1 MNWLKQLFSRRRLYS
16 DLSDEI
22 RQHLEEKI
30 EELVATGM
38 SRKEATAAA
47 RRQFGNVT
55 LVEQDSREVW
65 RWPSIEGL
73 FADVRFSLRMLRKN
87 PGFTTVA
94 VLTLALGM
102 GANAA
107 IFGLVDS
114 ALLRA
119 YPFLEPQRLVHVW
132 TTDAA
137 GDLHTPSPNE
147 YLALR
152 KDSGAF
158 EQIAGIGW
166 ADFFYNDDESN
177 SRDLL
182 GLLVSPNWLSTLEV
196 QPSLGRN
203 FFDEEQI
210 AGRDTVVILSYGCW
224 RTRFHGDPRI
234 VGKQIVLNRRAVT
247 VIGVLPR
254 SLGSYYENVE
264 IFAPLVLDSYAIL
277 GKPRD
282 GSVRVQIVARLKPGV
297 TLVQARSESEV
308 IAQRLRRPNAP
319 ADQSGHLV
327 VEDFGEEFR
336 HPGPTRQ
343 NARRGLWIM
352 AGAAGVVLLIACANV
367 ASLLLARGVK
377 RHREVAVRAAL
388 GCSRGRMIRQLL
400 TESTLLFLCGGTL
413 GLVVARWSEELIT
426 KATTGIVP
434 KGTFLEI
441 DARVFAVSL
450 GISLVSALFFGMI
463 PALSATRVNLNDS
476 LKDAALSAAGV
487 SRSRRSR
494 NLLVVFQ
501 IALGMVLLVGFGLLL
516 RSLRHVE
523 SATLGYDPRNVLTAT
538 VTPPAFRY
546 TEPAARARLIRDALE
561 LARSMPGVESAGAVD
576 SLPMEG
582 AESARLRIELPSSK
596 AAPAEQE
603 IWYLSV
609 SSEYFSTLKTPMVA
623 GRPFRDSDNL
633 ESSPVA
639 IINQTFARQYFPN
652 ASPIG
657 YHVSFSDS
665 PAAWREIVGVVSDF
679 RQRNPEEDSKPLAYF
694 PLMQTLPG
702 GAWSMAL
709 RVRAPSDIAN
719 VARRLSN
726 QLAPLDPQLDWE
738 LDSMQQQIYD
748 SESLTLRRPL
758 ITLLA
763 SFGSLALILAIVG
776 VFGVTSYSVSERTR
790 EIGIRIALGAARSG
804 VAKLVLR
811 ETLAVTLAGLAMG
824 TLGAYA
830 LTRFFPT
837 GPIGWSGS
845 GIYLYG
851 VSRTDALTYLF
862 AGALLTTVAV
872 AAAWV
877 PARRAMRVDPM
888 VALRYE

>member
-1 MNWLKQLFSRRRLYS
+1 MNWLKQLLSRRRLNR
-16 DLSDEI
+16 DLAEEI
-22 RQHLEEKI
+22 QEHLDEKI
-30 EELVATGM
+30 EEFVASGM
-38 SRKEATAAA
+38 PRKEATEAA
-47 RRQFGNVT
+47 RREFGNVT
-55 LVEQDSREVW
+55 LVEQDSRDVW
-65 RWPSIEGL
+65 RSLSLES
-73 FADVRFSLRMLRKN
+73 FATDIRYAFRVLRKN
-87 PGFTTVA
+87 PGFTMVA
-94 VLTLALGM
+94 VLTLALGI

-119 YPFLEPQRLVHVW
+119 FPFQEPQRMVHVW
-132 TTDAA
+132 TTDAG
-137 GDLHTPSPNE
+137 GDLHTPSPTE
-147 YLALR
+147 FLALR
-152 KDSGAF
+152 KDSAAF

-166 ADFFYNDDESN
+166 ADFFYSSDESN
-177 SRDLL
+177 SRNLL
-182 GLLVSPNWLSTLEV
+182 GLLVTPNWLLALGV
-196 QPSLGRN
+196 QPLLGRN
-203 FFDEEQI
+203 FFDEERI
-210 AGRDTVVILSYGCW
+210 AGRDAVVILSYGCW

-247 VIGVLPR
+247 VVGVIPR
-254 SLGSYYENVE
+254 SLGSYYANIE
-264 IFAPLVLDSYAIL
+264 IFVPLVLDSYAIQ
-277 GKPRD
+277 GKPRA

-297 TLVQARSESEV
+297 TLAQARSETEV
-308 IAQRLRRPNAP
+308 IAQRLRSPSAP

-327 VEDFGEEFR
+327 VEDFAEEFR

-400 TESTLLFLCGGTL
+400 TESTLLFLCGGAL
-413 GLVVARWSEELIT
+413 GLVVARWSEEIIT
-426 KATTGIVP
+426 KAATGMVP
-434 KGTFLEI
+434 NGTFLEI
-441 DARVFAVSL
+441 DARVLTVSL
-450 GISLVSALFFGMI
+450 GISFVSALFFGMI
-463 PALSATRVNLNDS
+463 PALSATRVNLNDN
-476 LKDAALSAAGV
+476 LKDAAQSAGGV

-494 NLLVVFQ
+494 NLLVVCQ

-516 RSLRHVE
+516 RSLWHVE
-523 SATLGYDPRNVLTAT
+523 SAPLGYDPRNVLTAT
-538 VTPPAFRY
+538 VTPSASRY
-546 TEPAARARLIRDALE
+546 ANRAARSRLMRDALE
-561 LARSMPGVESAGAVD
+561 LTHSMPGVESVGAVD

-596 AAPAEQE
+596 TTPAEEE

-609 SSEYFSTLKTPMVA
+609 SSQYFSTLKTPMVA
-623 GRPFRDSDNL
+623 GRPFRDSDNP

-639 IINQTFARQYFPN
+639 IINQTFARQYFPDI
-652 ASPIG
+652 SPIG
-657 YHVSFSDS
+657 YHISSPDS
-665 PAAWREIVGVVSDF
+665 PTAWREIVGVVSDF
-679 RQRNPEEDSKPLAYF
+679 CQRNPEEDSKSLAYF
-694 PLMQTLPG
+694 PLAQTLPG
-702 GAWSMAL
+702 GAWSLAV
-709 RVRAPSDIAN
+709 RVRVTSDMAS
-719 VARRLSN
+719 VARQLSN
-726 QLAPLDPQLDWE
+726 QLAPVDPQLDWQ
-738 LDSMQQQIYD
+738 LDSMQQQIHD

-763 SFGSLALILAIVG
+763 SFGSLALILSVVG

-790 EIGIRIALGAARSG
+790 EIGIRVALGAARSE

-811 ETLAVTLAGLAMG
+811 ETLAVTFAGLASG
-824 TLGAYA
+824 TLGALA

-851 VSRTDALTYLF
+851 VSRTDALTYTF
-862 AGALLTTVAV
+862 AAVLLTAVAI

-877 PARRAMRVDPM
+877 PAQRAMRVDPM

>member
-1 MNWLKQLFSRRRLYS
+1 MNWIKQLFSRRRFYN
-16 DLSDEI
+16 DLSDEMQ
-22 RQHLEEKI
+22 QHLDEKI
-30 EELVATGM
+30 EELVASGM
-38 SRKEATAAA
+38 SRTEATAAA
-47 RRQFGNVT
+47 RREFGNVT
-55 LVEQDSREVW
+55 LLEQDSRAVW
-65 RWPSIEGL
+65 QWPSVESLI
-73 FADVRFSLRMLRKN
+73 ADIRYGFRVLRKN

-94 VLTLALGM
+94 ILTLALGI

-119 YPFLEPQRLVHVW
+119 FPFPEPQRLVHVW
-132 TTDAA
+132 TTDAG
-137 GDLHTPSPNE
+137 GDLHTPSPTE

-152 KDSGAF
+152 KDSVAF
-158 EQIAGIGW
+158 EQVAGIGW
-166 ADFFYNDDESN
+166 SDFFYSGDN
-177 SRDLL
+177 SDSQNLL
-182 GLLVSPNWLSTLEV
+182 GLLVSPNWLVTLGV
-196 QPSLGRN
+196 QPLLGRN
-203 FFDEEQI
+203 FFDEEQV

-224 RTRFHGDPRI
+224 RTRFHGDPRM

-247 VIGVLPR
+247 VVGVLPR

-264 IFAPLVLDSYAIL
+264 IFAPLVLDSYAIQ
-277 GKPRD
+277 GRPRA
-282 GSVRVQIVARLKPGV
+282 GSVRVQIVARLKPAV
-297 TLVQARSESEV
+297 TLVQARSETEV
-308 IAQRLRRPNAP
+308 IAQRLRSPSTP

-327 VEDFGEEFR
+327 VEDFQEEFR

-388 GCSRGRMIRQLL
+388 GCSRKRMIRQLL

-413 GLVVARWSEELIT
+413 GLVVARWSEEIIT
-426 KATTGIVP
+426 RAATGMVP
-434 KGTFLEI
+434 NGTFLEI

-463 PALSATRVNLNDS
+463 PALSATRVNLNEN
-476 LKDAALSAAGV
+476 LKDAAQSAAGV

-494 NLLVVFQ
+494 NLLVVCQ

-516 RSLRHVE
+516 RSLLRVE
-523 SATLGYDPRNVLTAT
+523 SASLGYDPRNVLTAT
-538 VTPPAFRY
+538 VTPSASRY
-546 TEPAARARLIRDALE
+546 ANPAARARLMRSALE
-561 LARSMPGVESAGAVD
+561 VTRSMPGVESVGAAD

-596 AAPAEQE
+596 AAPAEEE

-609 SSEYFSTLKTPMVA
+609 SPEYFSTLKTPMVA
-623 GRPFRDSDNL
+623 GRPFRDSDSP

-657 YHVSFSDS
+657 YRISSADS
-665 PAAWREIVGVVSDF
+665 PSAWREIVGVVSDF
-679 RQRNPEEDSKPLAYF
+679 CQRNPEEDSKPLAYF
-694 PLMQTLPG
+694 PLTQTLPG
-702 GAWSMAL
+702 GAWSLAV
-709 RVRAPSDIAN
+709 RVRATSDMAN
-719 VARRLSN
+719 VAQQLSN
-726 QLAPLDPQLDWE
+726 QLSPVDPLLDWQ
-738 LDSMQQQIYD
+738 LDSMQQQIHD

-790 EIGIRIALGAARSG
+790 EIGIRVALGAARG
-804 VAKLVLR
+804 EVARLVLR
-811 ETLAVTLAGLAMG
+811 ETVVVAFAGLAMG
-824 TLGAYA
+824 TLGAFA
-830 LTRFFPT
+830 LTRFLPT

-851 VSRTDALTYLF
+851 VSRNDTLTYTF
-862 AGALLTTVAV
+862 AAVLLTTVAL

-877 PARRAMRVDPM
+877 PAQRAMRVDPM
-888 VALRYE
+888 VALRHE

>member
-1 MNWLKQLFSRRRLYS
+1 MNWLRQLFSRHRIYN
-16 DLSDEI
+16 DLSGEI
-22 RQHLEEKI
+22 QEHLEEKI
-30 EELVATGM
+30 EELLAAGM

-47 RRQFGNVT
+47 RREFGNVT
-55 LVEQDSREVW
+55 LLEQDSRTIW
-65 RWPSIEGL
+65 QWPRIES
-73 FADVRFSLRMLRKN
+73 FVADIRYGFRVLRKN

-94 VLTLALGM
+94 VLTLALGI

-114 ALLRA
+114 ALLRVF
-119 YPFLEPQRLVHVW
+119 PFPEQQRLVHVW
-132 TTDAA
+132 TTDAG
-137 GDLHTPSPNE
+137 GDLHTPSPTE

-152 KDSGAF
+152 KDSAAF

-166 ADFFYNDDESN
+166 GDFFYSSDNSN
-177 SRDLL
+177 SQNLP
-182 GLLVSPNWLSTLEV
+182 GLLVTPNWLPTLGV
-196 QPSLGRN
+196 QPLLGRN
-203 FFDEEQI
+203 FLDEEHI

-224 RTRFHGDPRI
+224 RTRFHGDRRI

-247 VIGVLPR
+247 VVGVLPR
-254 SLGSYYENVE
+254 SLGTYYENIE
-264 IFAPLVLDSYAIL
+264 IFTPLVLDSYAIQ
-277 GKPRD
+277 GKSRA

-297 TLVQARSESEV
+297 TLVQARSETEV
-308 IAQRLRRPNAP
+308 IAQRLRRPGAP

-327 VEDFGEEFR
+327 VEDFAEEFR

-400 TESTLLFLCGGTL
+400 TESGLLFLCGGTL
-413 GLVVARWSEELIT
+413 GLVIAQWSEELIT
-426 KATTGIVP
+426 RAATGMVP
-434 KGTFLEI
+434 NGTLLEI
-441 DARVFAVSL
+441 DVRVFAVSL
-450 GISLVSALFFGMI
+450 GISLVSALFFGTI
-463 PALSATRVNLNDS
+463 PALSVTRVNLSDN
-476 LKDAALSAAGV
+476 LKDAAQSAAAV
-487 SRSRRSR
+487 PRSRRSR
-494 NLLVVFQ
+494 NLLVVCQ

-523 SATLGYDPRNVLTAT
+523 SAPLGYDPRNVLTAT
-538 VTPPAFRY
+538 VTPQAFRY
-546 TEPAARARLIRDALE
+546 TNPAARARLMRSSLE
-561 LARSMPGVESAGAVD
+561 VARSMAAIESVGAVD

-582 AESARLRIELPSSK
+582 AESARLKIELPSSK
-596 AAPAEQE
+596 AAPAEDE

-609 SSEYFSTLKTPMVA
+609 SPEYFFTLKTPMVA
-623 GRPFRDSDNL
+623 GRPFRDSDNP

-639 IINQTFARQYFPN
+639 IINQTFAKRYFPDT
-652 ASPIG
+652 SPIG
-657 YHVSFSDS
+657 YHISSADS
-665 PAAWREIVGVVSDF
+665 PTAWSEIVGVVSDF
-679 RQRNPEEDSKPLAYF
+679 RQRNPGEDPKPLAYF
-694 PLMQTLPG
+694 SLAQTLPG
-702 GAWSMAL
+702 GAWSLAI
-709 RVRAPSDIAN
+709 RVRATSDMAN
-719 VARRLSN
+719 VARQLRN
-726 QLAPLDPQLDWE
+726 QLAPVDPQLQWE
-738 LDSMQQQIYD
+738 LGSMQQQIHD

-790 EIGIRIALGAARSG
+790 EIGIRVALGAARSE
-804 VAKLVLR
+804 VARLVLR
-811 ETLAVTLAGLAMG
+811 ETLAVTFAGLAMG
-824 TLGAYA
+824 TLGALA
-830 LTRFFPT
+830 LTCFFPT

-851 VSRTDALTYLF
+851 VSRTDALTYTF
-862 AGALLTTVAV
+862 AAVLLTTVAI

-877 PARRAMRVDPM
+877 PAQRAMRVDPM

>member
-1 MNWLKQLFSRRRLYS
+1 
-16 DLSDEI
+16 
-22 RQHLEEKI
+22 
-30 EELVATGM
+30 
-38 SRKEATAAA
+38 
-47 RRQFGNVT
+47 
-55 LVEQDSREVW
+55 
-65 RWPSIEGL
+65 
-73 FADVRFSLRMLRKN
+73 
-87 PGFTTVA
+87 
-94 VLTLALGM
+94 
-102 GANAA
+102 
-107 IFGLVDS
+107 
-114 ALLRA
+114 LRA
-119 YPFLEPQRLVHVW
+119 FPFQEPERLVHVW

-137 GDLHTPSPNE
+137 GDLHTPSPTE

-152 KDSGAF
+152 KDSAAF

-166 ADFFYNDDESN
+166 ADFFYNGDESN

-182 GLLVSPNWLSTLEV
+182 GLLVSPNWLTTLEV
-196 QPSLGRN
+196 QPALGRN
-203 FFDEEQI
+203 FFDGEQVV
-210 AGRDTVVILSYGCW
+210 GRDTVVILSYGCW

-264 IFAPLVLDSYAIL
+264 IFAPLVLDSYAIQ
-277 GKPRD
+277 GKPRA
-282 GSVRVQIVARLKPGV
+282 GSVKVQIVARLKPGV
-297 TLVQARSESEV
+297 PLAQARSETEV

-413 GLVVARWSEELIT
+413 GLAVARWAEEQIT
-426 KATTGIVP
+426 TVMRSMVP
-434 KGTFLEI
+434 KGTLLEI
-441 DARVFAVSL
+441 DASGFAVSL
-450 GISLVSALFFGMI
+450 GVSLVSALFFGMI

-523 SATLGYDPRNVLTAT
+523 SAPLGYDPRNVLTAT

-546 TEPAARARLIRDALE
+546 TEPAARARLMRDALE
-561 LARSMPGVESAGAVD
+561 LTRSMPGVESAGAVD

-582 AESARLRIELPSSK
+582 AESARLRIDLPSPI
-596 AAPAEQE
+596 AAPAAEE

-609 SSEYFSTLKTPMVA
+609 SPEYFSTLKTPMVA

-694 PLMQTLPG
+694 PLAQTLPG
-702 GAWSMAL
+702 GPWSLAV
-709 RVRAPSDIAN
+709 RVRAPGDIAN
-719 VARRLSN
+719 IARRLSN

-738 LDSMQQQIYD
+738 LDSMQQQIHD

-758 ITLLA
+758 ISLLA

-790 EIGIRIALGAARSG
+790 EIGIRVALGAARIR
-804 VAKLVLR
+804 VARLVLR

-824 TLGAYA
+824 TLAAFA

-851 VSRTDALTYLF
+851 VSRTDALTYTF
-862 AGALLTTVAV
+862 AAVLLTAVAI

-877 PARRAMRVDPM
+877 PAQRAMRFDPM
-888 VALRYE
+888 VALRHE

>member
-1 MNWLKQLFSRRRLYS
+1 MNWLKQLSSRRRLYG
-16 DLSDEI
+16 DLSVEI
-22 RQHLEEKI
+22 QQHLEEQI
-30 EELVATGM
+30 EELVAGGL
-38 SRKEATAAA
+38 SRKEAAHAA

-55 LVEQDSREVW
+55 LIENDSREVW
-65 RWPSIEGL
+65 QWPSMESFL
-73 FADVRFSLRMLRKN
+73 ADIRYAFRVLRKN

-94 VLTLALGM
+94 VLTLALGI

-107 IFGLVDS
+107 IFGLVDT

-119 YPFLEPQRLVHVW
+119 FPFQESQRLVHVW
-132 TTDAA
+132 TTDAG
-137 GDLHTPSPNE
+137 GDLHTPSPTE

-152 KDSGAF
+152 QYSAAF

-166 ADFFYNDDESN
+166 ADFFYTSDNSN
-177 SRDLL
+177 SQNLL
-182 GLLVSPNWLSTLEV
+182 GLLVTPNWLPTLGV
-196 QPSLGRN
+196 QPFLGRN
-203 FFDEEQI
+203 FFDQEQV
-210 AGRDTVVILSYGCW
+210 AGRDAVVILSYGCW
-224 RTRFHGDPRI
+224 RTRFHGDTRI

-247 VIGVLPR
+247 VVGVLPR
-254 SLGSYYENVE
+254 SLGSYYANIE
-264 IFAPLVLDSYAIL
+264 IFVPLVLDSYAIQ
-277 GKPRD
+277 GKPRA
-282 GSVRVQIVARLKPGV
+282 GSVRVQIVARLKQGV
-297 TLVQARSESEV
+297 TLVQARSETEV
-308 IAQRLRRPNAP
+308 IAQRLRSPSAP

-327 VEDFGEEFR
+327 VEDFAEEFR

-413 GLVVARWSEELIT
+413 GLVVARWSEEIIT
-426 KATTGIVP
+426 KAATGMVP
-434 KGTFLEI
+434 NGTFLEI
-441 DARVFAVSL
+441 DARVLTVSL
-450 GISLVSALFFGMI
+450 GISLVSALLFGMI
-463 PALSATRVNLNDS
+463 PALSATRVNLNDN
-476 LKDAALSAAGV
+476 LKDAAQSAGGV

-494 NLLVVFQ
+494 NLLVVCQ

-516 RSLRHVE
+516 RSLWHVE
-523 SATLGYDPRNVLTAT
+523 SAPLGYDPRNVLTAT
-538 VTPPAFRY
+538 VTPSASRY
-546 TEPAARARLIRDALE
+546 ANAAARARLMRDALE
-561 LARSMPGVESAGAVD
+561 LTRSMPGVESVGAVD

-582 AESARLRIELPSSK
+582 AESARLRIELPSVK
-596 AAPAEQE
+596 TAPAEEE

-609 SSEYFSTLKTPMVA
+609 SSQYFSTLKTPMVA
-623 GRPFRDSDNL
+623 GRSFRDSDNP

-652 ASPIG
+652 TSSIG
-657 YHVSFSDS
+657 YHISSADS
-665 PAAWREIVGVVSDF
+665 PTVWREIVGVVSDF
-679 RQRNPEEDSKPLAYF
+679 CQRNPEEDSKSLAYF
-694 PLMQTLPG
+694 PLAQTLPG
-702 GAWSMAL
+702 GAWSLAV
-709 RVRAPSDIAN
+709 RVRATSGMAS
-719 VARRLSN
+719 VARQLSN
-726 QLAPLDPQLDWE
+726 QLAPLDPQLDWQ
-738 LDSMQQQIYD
+738 LDSMQQQIHD

-763 SFGSLALILAIVG
+763 SFGSLALFLSVVG

-790 EIGIRIALGAARSG
+790 EIGIRVALGAARSE
-804 VAKLVLR
+804 VARMVLR
-811 ETLAVTLAGLAMG
+811 ETLAVTFAGLALG
-824 TLGAYA
+824 TLSALV

-851 VSRTDALTYLF
+851 VSRTDALTYTF
-862 AGALLTTVAV
+862 AAVLLTTVAI
-872 AAAWV
+872 AAAWI
-877 PARRAMRVDPM
+877 PAQRAMRVDPM

>member
-1 MNWLKQLFSRRRLYS
+1 VNGLKQLFSRRRLYR
-16 DLSDEI
+16 DLSEEMREHI
-22 RQHLEEKI
+22 EEKI
-30 EELVATGM
+30 EELIATGI

-47 RRQFGNVT
+47 RREFGNVT
-55 LVEQDSREVW
+55 LIEQDSREIW
-65 RWPSIEGL
+65 RWPSLESFL
-73 FADVRFSLRMLRKN
+73 ADIRYGFRVLGRN

-94 VLTLALGM
+94 VLTLALGV

-107 IFGLVDS
+107 IFGLVDA

-119 YPFLEPQRLVHVW
+119 FPFKEPQRLVHVW
-132 TTDAA
+132 TTDTD
-137 GDLHTPSPNE
+137 GDLHTPSPAE

-152 KDSGAF
+152 KDSGAL
-158 EQIAGIGW
+158 EQIAGVGW
-166 ADFFYNDDESN
+166 ADFFYTGDGSD
-177 SRDLL
+177 SRSWP
-182 GLLVSPNWLSTLEV
+182 GLLVTANWLPTLGV
-196 QPSLGRN
+196 QPFLGRN
-203 FFDEEQI
+203 FLDEEQL
-210 AGRDTVVILSYGCW
+210 AGEDAAVMLSYGCW
-224 RTRFHGDPRI
+224 RIRFHGDPRI
-234 VGKQIVLNRRAVT
+234 VGRQIVLNRRVVT
-247 VIGVLPR
+247 VVGVLPR
-254 SLGSYYENVE
+254 SLAFYYENIE
-264 IFAPLVLDSYAIL
+264 IFAPLVLDSYSSH
-277 GKPRD
+277 GKPRA

-297 TLVQARSESEV
+297 TLVQARSETEV
-308 IAQRLRRPNAP
+308 IAERLRSPGAP
-319 ADQSGHLV
+319 ADASGRLV
-327 VEDFGEEFR
+327 VEDFAEEFR

-400 TESTLLFLCGGTL
+400 TESTLLFVCGGTL
-413 GLVVARWSEELIT
+413 GVFVARWSEELIS
-426 KATTGIVP
+426 KAAAGMVP
-434 KGTFLEI
+434 NGTFLEV

-450 GISLVSALFFGMI
+450 AISLGSALFFGMI
-463 PALSATRVNLNDS
+463 PALSATRVNVNDH
-476 LKDAALSAAGV
+476 LKDAAQSAAGV

-494 NLLVVFQ
+494 NLLVASQ

-516 RSLRHVE
+516 RSLRRVE
-523 SATLGYDPRNVLTAT
+523 SAPLGYDPRNVLTAT
-538 VTPPAFRY
+538 VTPSGRRY
-546 TEPAARARLIRDALE
+546 ADRAGRARLMRNAFAV
-561 LARSMPGVESAGAVD
+561 ARSIPGVESVGAVD

-582 AESARLRIELPSSK
+582 AESARLRIEPRSPK
-596 AAPAEQE
+596 GAPAEEE
-603 IWYLSV
+603 IWYLMV
-609 SSEYFSTLKTPMVA
+609 SPEYFSTLKTPMVA
-623 GRPFRDSDNL
+623 GRSFRDSDNP

-665 PAAWREIVGVVSDF
+665 PTAWREIVGVVSDF
-679 RQRNPEEDSKPLAYF
+679 RQRNPEEDARALAYF
-694 PLMQTLPG
+694 PFAQTLPG
-702 GAWSMAL
+702 GAWSLAV
-709 RVRAPSDIAN
+709 RVRAPSDMIN
-719 VARRLSN
+719 IARRLSN
-726 QLAPLDPQLDWE
+726 QLAAVDPELDWQ
-738 LDSMQQQIYD
+738 LDSMQQQIQD

-790 EIGIRIALGAARSG
+790 EIGIRVALGAARRE

-811 ETLAVTLAGLAMG
+811 ETIAVTFAGLAMG
-824 TLGAYA
+824 TLGAFA

-851 VSRTDALTYLF
+851 VSRTDALTYTF
-862 AGALLTTVAV
+862 AAVLLTTVAT

-877 PARRAMRVDPM
+877 PAQRAMRVDPL